1 MTSATR
7 RTVVGGLILLYALAW
22 AIGGALWA
30 SPPNDLDYY
39 LLPASQIALHGHPLL
54 IYDVRVQGFSPNDN
68 GPVSLV
74 PLTAVAALASWLGW
88 LDNERLLR
96 AIVVAAFSIFSLLMA
111 REAVMAIDRLRGSR
125 LSGRARV
132 SSYAVFAASPALWQ
146 GVLGYGHVDVPI
158 TIWLILYSIRCLA
171 ADQPAKAGFGLGVA
185 LLTRSIA
192 GLQLIPLGLL
202 LLARHRWRSA
212 AWLSGTAA
220 LTVSL
225 GFLPFVL
232 ADRSNALYSLLT
244 NRADVF
250 MVQSLLWQPA
260 KGTPYEWIVQRNDLL
275 FIVAA
280 ATILTIIVIRG
291 RKDLT
296 PASADLYGL
305 LALSALT
312 VPLLTK
318 SVWPY
323 YFVDAFVFAAIWCL
337 GQPGSLIER
346 RRWLGAVVSV
356 TTVVAALILDVGN
369 GKLGPTP
376 LLLESAGVAAAL
388 LVLMILL
395 TVRLRRV
402 PLGQGLAAMRG
413 SSSTILYQ
421 SDGQG
426 SAPALAG
433 QGHNRAAEIG

>member
-7 RTVVGGLILLYALAW
+7 RTLVGGLILLYALAW
-22 AIGGALWA
+22 AIGGALWS

-54 IYDVRVQGFSPNDN
+54 VYDVRVQGFSPNDN
-68 GPVSLV
+68 GPVTLV

-132 SSYAVFAASPALWQ
+132 LSYAVFAASPALWQ
-146 GVLGYGHVDVPI
+146 GVLGYGHLDVPI
-158 TIWLILYSIRCLA
+158 TIWLILYSVRCLA
-171 ADQPAKAGFGLGVA
+171 ADQTGKAGFGLGVA

-192 GLQLIPLGLL
+192 ALQLIPLGLL

-212 AWLSGTAA
+212 AWLSGTAG

-225 GFLPFVL
+225 GLLPFVL
-232 ADRSNALYSLLT
+232 ADRSNVLYSLLT
-244 NRADVF
+244 NRANVPMF
-250 MVQSLLWQPA
+250 QGLLWQPA
-260 KGTPYEWIVQRNDLL
+260 EGTPYEWVAQRNDLL

-280 ATILTIIVIRG
+280 ATLLTIIVIRG
-291 RKDLT
+291 RDDLM
-296 PASADLYGL
+296 PGSRDLYGL

-312 VPLLTK
+312 VPLLAK

-323 YFVDAFVFAAIWCL
+323 YFVDASVFGAVWWM
-337 GQPGSLIER
+337 GQPGSLTEG
-346 RRWLGAVVSV
+346 RRWLGAVLPILV
-356 TTVVAALILDVGN
+356 TVAAVILDAGS
-369 GKLGPTP
+369 GTLGPTQR
-376 LLLESAGVAAAL
+376 LLESVGISAAL
-388 LVLMILL
+388 LAVMVL
-395 TVRLRRV
+395 VANRLRRK
-402 PLGQGLAAMRG
+402 PAEDSLSAIHGGNP
-413 SSSTILYQ
+413 TIVHQ
-421 SDGQG
+421 SDGHG
-426 SAPALAG
+426 PTPALAG
-433 QGHNRAAEIG
+433 QGNNRAAEVG